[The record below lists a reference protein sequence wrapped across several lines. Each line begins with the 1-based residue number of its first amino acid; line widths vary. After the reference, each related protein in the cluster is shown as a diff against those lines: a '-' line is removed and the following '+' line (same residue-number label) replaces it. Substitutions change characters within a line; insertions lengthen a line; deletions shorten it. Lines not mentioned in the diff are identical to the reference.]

1 MKTKPYTML
10 LMMLAGW
17 LNRHQQDVI
26 EFLKDENK
34 ILRLVEVCQRKDNQ
48 LPNSCFCYYFG

>member
-1 MKTKPYTML
+1 MRTRPWTML

-26 EFLKDENK
+26 EYLRQENK
-34 ILRLVEVCQRKDNQ
+34 ALQEKLETKRILLNT
-48 LPNSCFCYYFG
+48 